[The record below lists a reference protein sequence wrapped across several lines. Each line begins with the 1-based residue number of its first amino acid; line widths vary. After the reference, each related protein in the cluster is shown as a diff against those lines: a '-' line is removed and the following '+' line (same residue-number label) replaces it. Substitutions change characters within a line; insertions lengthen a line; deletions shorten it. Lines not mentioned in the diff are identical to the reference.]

1 MYGFISPFL
10 SQKVDMLLSLVGPE
24 ISRFIGVL
32 PYQFI
37 KHINRWCRG
46 DTFSTWNL
54 IKQLHHHPMQNQQ
67 MDQFMRHSVQ
77 PGKTRFACYIYHH
90 KQGQCARTG
99 LVIRLQPSDWKNH
112 KNRILKLSMLVV

>member
-37 KHINRWCRG
+37 KHINR
-46 DTFSTWNL
+46 
-54 IKQLHHHPMQNQQ
+54 
-67 MDQFMRHSVQ
+67 
-77 PGKTRFACYIYHH
+77 
-90 KQGQCARTG
+90 
-99 LVIRLQPSDWKNH
+99 
-112 KNRILKLSMLVV
+112 